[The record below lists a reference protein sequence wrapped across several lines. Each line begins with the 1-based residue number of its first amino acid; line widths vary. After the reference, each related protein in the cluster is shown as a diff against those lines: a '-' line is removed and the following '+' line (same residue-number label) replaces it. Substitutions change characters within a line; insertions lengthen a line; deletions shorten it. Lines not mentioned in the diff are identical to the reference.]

1 MIKIQIDI
9 LDGRLEIEIKKN
21 INYFSLMVIISKSE
35 TFKEN
40 GRAWGKK
47 INEEEKVIEIVN
59 LIKECHKN
67 PNVPL
72 AFTINDG
79 RWVRISLK
87 EDAADTNL
95 EIKHSYA
102 EEHTEHQLIE
112 RIFYLINEIIQ
123 DKTLKEYTLIFDK

>member
-40 GRAWGKK
+40 GRAWSGK

-59 LIKECHKN
+59 LIKECYKN
-67 PNVPL
+67 PNVPI